1 MLIVRCGE
9 RRFPSWKVYETLN
22 YSGRRFLRSGKVKDI
37 YDAGEGKLLFV
48 YTDRLSSHDVMLA
61 DKVPHKGE
69 VLCRL
74 SAYCF
79 TNCTVSG
86 IETHLIDVPEPDK
99 MLVKKLFLIPIE
111 VIGRNYLYGSYWK
124 RFQRGEAK
132 LPEGTDPAL
141 AAKLSEPVVEFTTKL
156 EAQDRLITEQNII
169 SYGWLKPEEIAQ
181 VKEITLKLNEMMLK
195 DSKKAG
201 IILADFKVE
210 FGKDET
216 EKIILI
222 DEAETPDSC
231 RFWDASKYRPGKIQ
245 ESFDKQ
251 IVRDYLERM
260 KGWDKKPPKAG
271 TKLTRPILPDKIIQ
285 KTSQRYIEAFERL
298 TGTKF

>member
-1 MLIVRCGE
+1 
-9 RRFPSWKVYETLN
+9 VYEALN

-37 YDAGEGKLLFV
+37 YDAGEEKLLFV

-79 TNCTVSG
+79 TNCIVSG
-86 IETHLIDVPEPDK
+86 IETHLIDTPDPDK

-111 VIGRNYLYGSYWK
+111 VIERNYLYGSYWK
-124 RFQRGEAK
+124 RFQRGEVK
-132 LPEGTDPAL
+132 LPEGTDPVL
-141 AAKLSEPVVEFTTKL
+141 AARLSEPVVEFTTKL
-156 EAQDRLITEQNII
+156 EAKDRPITEKDIA
-169 SYGWLKPEEIAQ
+169 SYGWLKPEEIDQ
-181 VKEITLKLNEMMLK
+181 IKEITLKLNELMLK
-195 DSKKAG
+195 DSKKAE

-216 EKIILI
+216 DKIILI

-231 RFWDASKYRPGKIQ
+231 RFWDASKYQPGKIQ

-251 IVRDYLERM
+251 IVRDYLERVE
-260 KGWDKKPPKAG
+260 GWDKKQPKAG
-271 TKLTRPILPDKIIQ
+271 TKLTKPILPEEIIQ
-285 KTSQRYIEAFERL
+285 KTSQRYIEAYERL
-298 TGTKF
+298 TGRKF

>member
-1 MLIVRCGE
+1 M
-9 RRFPSWKVYETLN
+9 YEALN

-37 YDAGEGKLLFV
+37 YDAGEEKLLFV

-74 SAYCF
+74 STYCF
-79 TNCTVSG
+79 TNCSVSG
-86 IETHLIDVPEPDK
+86 IETHLIDIPAPDR

-124 RFQRGEAK
+124 RLQRGEVN
-132 LPEGTDPAL
+132 LPEGTDPVL
-141 AAKLSEPVVEFTTKL
+141 AAKLSEPVIEFTTKL
-156 EAQDRLITEQNII
+156 EAKDRLITEQDII
-169 SYGWLKPEEIAQ
+169 SYGWLKPEEIEQ
-181 VKEITLKLNEMMLK
+181 VKEITLKLNELMLK
-195 DSKKAG
+195 DSEKAG

-222 DEAETPDSC
+222 DEAETPDGC
-231 RFWDASKYRPGKIQ
+231 RFWDASKYQPGKTQ

-271 TKLTRPILPDKIIQ
+271 TKLTKPILPEEIIQ
-285 KTSQRYIEAFERL
+285 KMSQRYIEAYERL
-298 TGTKF
+298 TGRKF